1 MISEKDTIC
10 AIATGTGSAGIGIV
24 RLSGP
29 DSIGIAGK
37 LFRGKRKLSE
47 LKSYTAAYGH
57 LVRPVDIGSGENVK
71 LVPNT
76 EGMIHENPYA
86 KEENGE
92 IPGANSEIGESSDD
106 REEILDEVIAL
117 VMRAP
122 HTYTTEDV
130 VEFSCHG
137 GPLVMRRVLDALVCA
152 GARLAE
158 PGEFTKRAY
167 LGGRIDLTEAEAV
180 MDVIDAENDRALSA
194 SLHQLRGGLR
204 DEVTE
209 LREKILYETAYI
221 ESALDDP
228 ENYSLEDYAE
238 RISIVLAESRKR
250 IQKLIEGAEEG
261 RMLRQGIRTTIVGRP
276 NAGKS
281 SILNL
286 LLGEERAIVT
296 EIAGTTRDILEEKAI
311 LGGVELV
318 LIDTAG
324 IRETTDT
331 VEKIGVQR
339 AKAAVETADLILL
352 VIDAAEPLSE
362 EDRELLRSISED
374 VISSERGD
382 VAENRADEEQCSGQN
397 KAPILVLLNKNDL
410 DTVVTANELEKILK
424 DYGIDLPDNTG
435 KESSTEN
442 NLWNSASEDRYTEIG
457 IPVNTARNPLRTGRV
472 LEISATTGDGKDR
485 LAEAVQDLFF
495 SGNLTDSQEQ
505 YILNARHKEALQ
517 DALSAL
523 SRVSDSVEAGVGE
536 DFYTIDLL
544 AAYAALGRI
553 TGETLEDDLA
563 DKIFAEFCM
572 GK

>member
-1 MISEKDTIC
+1 MNRCTRRDKFERKGADFGNLRNLEVEMISEKDTIC

-29 DSIGIAGK
+29 EAIGIAGK
-37 LFRGKRKLSE
+37 LFRGKRRLSE

-57 LVRPVDIGSGENVK
+57 LVRPAGIGR
-71 LVPNT
+71 
-76 EGMIHENPYA
+76 
-86 KEENGE
+86 EEN
-92 IPGANSEIGESSDD
+92 
-106 REEILDEVIAL
+106 EEILDEVIAL

-130 VEFSCHG
+130 VELSCHG
-137 GPLVMRRVLDALVCA
+137 GPLVMRRVLDALVYA

-180 MDVIDAENDRALSA
+180 MDVIAAENDRALSA
-194 SLHQLRGGLR
+194 SLQQLRGGLR
-204 DEVTE
+204 DEVAD

-228 ENYSLEDYAE
+228 ENYSLEDYAD
-238 RISIVLAESRKR
+238 RIGTVLAESKKR
-250 IQKLIEGAEEG
+250 IRSLIAGAEEG
-261 RMLRQGIRTTIVGRP
+261 RMLRQGIRTAIVGRP

-311 LGGVELV
+311 LGGVQLV
-318 LIDTAG
+318 LVDTAG
-324 IRETTDT
+324 IRETSDA

-352 VIDAAEPLSE
+352 VIDAAEPLSG
-362 EDRELLRSISED
+362 EDKELLRSISED
-374 VISSERGD
+374 TAS
-382 VAENRADEEQCSGQN
+382 AEPGNAADEKQGSGQ
-397 KAPILVLLNKNDL
+397 KHAPILVLLNKNDL
-410 DTVVTANELEKILK
+410 DTVVSAKDLEQILK
-424 DYGIDLPDNTG
+424 GNGIGLFGDTDTS
-435 KESSTEN
+435 K
-442 NLWNSASEDRYTEIG
+442 
-457 IPVNTARNPLRTGRV
+457 RTGRV
-472 LEISATTGDGKDR
+472 LEISAATGDGKDR
-485 LAEAVQDLFF
+485 LAEAVQELFF
-495 SGNLTDSQEQ
+495 SGKLTDSQEQ
-505 YILNARHKEALQ
+505 YILNARHNEALQ

-523 SRVSDSVEAGVGE
+523 SRVSDSVEDGVGE

-544 AAYAALGRI
+544 AAYEALGRI

-563 DKIFAEFCM
+563 DKIFKEFCM